1 MFKRILWSFLP
12 SILIA
17 LAVAACAGGGTSGG
31 STSIAGADNVPS
43 DVAAAAAEGTPNTT
57 TLPEVDVANAYKLGP
72 GDQVRITVFGNED
85 LSGEFTI
92 DGQGNLALPLVGAIN
107 AGGSSPRELE
117 NTIRTSLADGYVVNP
132 QVAIEVLTYRPFYI
146 LGEVNNPG
154 SYPYVNGMTVIQA
167 AAVAG
172 GFTYRAAES
181 SITLTRGGTN
191 GSTAVVEPETSVI
204 PGDIIRV
211 PERFF

>member
-17 LAVAACAGGGTSGG
+17 SAVAACGGGGG
-31 STSIAGADNVPS
+31 SGSTTLAGASNVPS
-43 DVAAAAAEGTPNTT
+43 DVAAAASGAPNTS
-57 TLPEVDVANAYKLGP
+57 TLPDVDVANAYQLGP

-92 DGQGNLALPLVGAIN
+92 DGQGNLSLPLVGGVR

-117 NTIRTSLADGYVVNP
+117 NTIRSSLSQGYVVNP

-167 AAVAG
+167 AALAG
-172 GFTYRAAES
+172 GFTYRAAEG

-191 GSTAVVEPETSVI
+191 GSTAAVAPETTVI